1 MSYPPRHDWRKER
14 NIMKMRSDSPFAKL
28 TEEQCDRLLE
38 ASEALTLDL
47 LVKTLEK
54 APEPI
59 HCSVGA
65 LSKFLK
71 RVAEDRALRE
81 GRDSEEA
88 IEEFA
93 KRGEMQGKVREAVM
107 AAMRDRMFKQ
117 VIESNNGDRL
127 EKTFETMSAEKE
139 KERMYV
145 LEERK
150 VKVAEE
156 NAKLGWRKLECENAR
171 SGVKLLPKA
180 LELLTDANR
189 SFEERVNGAIRLLQV
204 EGAKLMGPEQG
215 PKLLVGERDGNS
227 S

>member
-1 MSYPPRHDWRKER
+1 MIWRKER
-14 NIMKMRSDSPFAKL
+14 KNMKMRSDSPFAKL
-28 TEEQCDRLLE
+28 TEEQCDMLVDL
-38 ASEALTLDL
+38 SETMTLDL
-47 LVKTLEK
+47 LIKTLEK

-65 LSKFLK
+65 LSRFLK

-81 GRDSEEA
+81 GQASDEA
-88 IEEFA
+88 VEEFA

-127 EKTFETMSAEKE
+127 EKTFEAMSAENE
-139 KERMYV
+139 KERLYA

-156 NAKLGWRKLECENAR
+156 NAKLGWRKLESENAR
-171 SGVKLLPKA
+171 WGVKLLPNA
-180 LELLTDANR
+180 LELLMDSNR
-189 SFEERVNGAIRLLQV
+189 SFEERVNGAIPLLQV
-204 EGAKLMGPEQG
+204 HRAKLLAVESQ
-215 PKLLVGERDGNS
+215 KLLTAQTDGNS

>member
-1 MSYPPRHDWRKER
+1 MLVD
-14 NIMKMRSDSPFAKL
+14 L
-28 TEEQCDRLLE
+28 
-38 ASEALTLDL
+38 SETMTLDL
-47 LVKTLEK
+47 LIKVVEK

-65 LSKFLK
+65 MSRFLK
-71 RVAEDRALRE
+71 RAAEDKALRE
-81 GRDSEEA
+81 GQASDEA

-127 EKTFETMSAEKE
+127 VETFAAMSAEKE
-139 KERMYV
+139 KERLYA

-156 NAKLGWRKLECENAR
+156 NAKLGWRKLESENAR
-171 SGVKLLPKA
+171 SGVKLLPKVQ
-180 LELLTDANR
+180 ELLMDANR
-189 SFEERVNGAIRLLQV
+189 SFEERVKCALEVMQV
-204 EGAKLMGPEQG
+204 EGAKL
-215 PKLLVGERDGNS
+215 LS
-227 S
+227 SGGSAG